1 MKAKIITK
9 KGTMVADLYEDATPN
24 TVANF
29 VKLANNGFY
38 NDLKFHRVLPNFVV
52 QGGCPHGTGSGGPGY
67 TIPCEH
73 QSGKNQYHDRGV
85 LSMAHAGPNTGGSQ
99 FFICHNRPGTQH
111 LDGGHTCFGRVTE
124 GLDVL
129 DSIQQGD
136 TFSVE
141 IV

>member
-9 KGTMVADLYEDATPN
+9 KGTMVADLYEDATPS

-38 NDLKFHRVLPNFVV
+38 NGLKFHRVLPNFVV
-52 QGGCPHGTGSGGPGY
+52 QGGCPQGTGSGGPGY

-111 LDGGHTCFGRVTE
+111 LDGRHTCFGRVTE

>member
-29 VKLANNGFY
+29 VKLAGNGFY

-124 GLDVL
+124 GLDIL